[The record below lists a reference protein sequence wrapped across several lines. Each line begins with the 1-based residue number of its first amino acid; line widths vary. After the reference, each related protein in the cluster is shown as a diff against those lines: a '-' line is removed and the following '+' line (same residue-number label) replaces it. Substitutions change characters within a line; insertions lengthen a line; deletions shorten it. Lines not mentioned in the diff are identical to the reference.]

1 MYADI
6 PTLPLPGDNE
16 FEVTMAAMGISRRR
30 FLSHTGAAFAGLH
43 GLLLGCN
50 DAAPEPSWSAEG
62 HGELVPDP
70 AGLLDLPA
78 GFSYQVFSR
87 AGDSMDDGLL
97 VPGSH
102 DGMAAFAA
110 PDGRTILVRNHELS
124 PGGFEAS
131 AFGENGALRDKVSA
145 ESFYDFGSGE
155 TPCIGGTTTLVYN
168 TREQRLESHSL
179 SLAGTIRNCAGG
191 PTPWGSWITCEETN
205 QRKEGSLE
213 RDHGYNFE
221 VPASDGIALARPI
234 PLTAMGRFNH
244 EAIAVHAA
252 SGIIYQTEDRGDSLF
267 YRFIPN
273 EKGRPAAGGRLQ
285 ALALADLAAADTRN
299 WSGQTVQRQTPMPVR
314 WVDLKDVES
323 PGDDLRL
330 QGGAAGAA
338 IFARG
343 EGAWTDGDAI
353 YFACTDGGPAKS
365 GQVFRYLVSPDE
377 ATAAEGANPGRLE
390 LFAESPDSRLLEY
403 ADNLTI
409 SPWGDIIVC
418 EDGSGRDHI
427 VGITAQ
433 GQFYQL
439 GRNAMDD
446 GEFAGSTFSPD
457 GSTLFVN
464 IQSPGMTFA
473 ITGPWR
479 SRPA

>member
-1 MYADI
+1 
-6 PTLPLPGDNE
+6 
-16 FEVTMAAMGISRRR
+16 MAAMGISRRR

-43 GLLLGCN
+43 GLLSGCN
-50 DAAPEPSWSAEG
+50 SVAPDPSWSAEG
-62 HGELVPDP
+62 YGELVADP
-70 AGLLDLPA
+70 AGVLDLPT

-97 VPGSH
+97 VPGAH

-110 PDGRTILVRNHELS
+110 PDGRTILVRNHELTPDKTGAS
-124 PGGFEAS
+124 P
-131 AFGENGALRDKVSA
+131 FGESGMLRGGISV

-168 TREQRLESHSL
+168 TQEQRLERHFL
-179 SLAGTIRNCAGG
+179 SLTGTIRNCAGG

-205 QRKEGSLE
+205 QRKEDALE

-221 VPASDGIALARPI
+221 VPASTEIAITRPVA
-234 PLTAMGRFNH
+234 LVAMGRFNH
-244 EAIAVHAA
+244 EAIAVHQAT
-252 SGIIYQTEDRGDSLF
+252 GIIYQTEDREDGLF
-267 YRFIPN
+267 YRFVPN

-285 ALALADLAAADTRN
+285 ALALADLASADTRN
-299 WSGQTVQRQTPMPVR
+299 WSERTLERQTSAAVS
-314 WVDLKDVES
+314 WVDLEEIES
-323 PGDDLRL
+323 PGDDLR
-330 QGGAAGAA
+330 QRGAASGAA

-353 YFACTDGGPAKS
+353 YFACTSGGAAKS
-365 GQVFRYLVSPDE
+365 GQVFRYAVSSDE
-377 ATAAEGANPGRLE
+377 ATSAEGANPGHLE

-403 ADNLTI
+403 ADNLTV
-409 SPWGDIIVC
+409 SPWGDVIVC

-433 GQFYQL
+433 GQYYQL

-446 GEFAGSTFSPD
+446 GEFAGSTFSAD

-464 IQSPGMTFA
+464 IQNPGMTFA
-473 ITGPWR
+473 ITGPWKR
-479 SRPA
+479 RPA

>member
-1 MYADI
+1 
-6 PTLPLPGDNE
+6 
-16 FEVTMAAMGISRRR
+16 MAAMGISRRR

-43 GLLLGCN
+43 GLLSGCN
-50 DAAPEPSWSAEG
+50 AVAPNPSWEAEG
-62 HGELVPDP
+62 YGELVADP
-70 AGLLDLPA
+70 AGLLDLPV

-97 VPGSH
+97 VPGAH

-124 PGGFEAS
+124 PGNDAAS
-131 AFGENGALRDKVSA
+131 AFGEGGELRNKVAA

-168 TREQRLESHSL
+168 TQEQRLERHFL
-179 SLAGTIRNCAGG
+179 SLTGTIRNCAGG
-191 PTPWGSWITCEETN
+191 PTPWGSWISCEENTK
-205 QRKEGSLE
+205 RREGVLE

-221 VPASDGIALARPI
+221 VPASTVMSLARPV
-234 PLTAMGRFNH
+234 PLVAMGRFNH
-244 EAIAVHAA
+244 EAIAVHQA
-252 SGIIYQTEDRGDSLF
+252 SGIIYQTEDREDGLF
-267 YRFIPN
+267 YRFVPN
-273 EKGRPAAGGRLQ
+273 EAGRPAAGGLLQ
-285 ALALADLAAADTRN
+285 ALALADLASADTRN
-299 WSGQTVQRQTPMPVR
+299 WGERTLERQAAAAVR
-314 WVDLKDVES
+314 WVDLEEIES
-323 PGDDLRL
+323 PRDDLR
-330 QGGAAGAA
+330 QRGASAGAA

-343 EGAWTDGDAI
+343 EGAWTDGNAI
-353 YFACTDGGPAKS
+353 YFACTSGGEAKS
-365 GQVFRYLVSPDE
+365 GQVFRYLVSSDE
-377 ATAAEGANPGRLE
+377 ATPAEDANPGRLE
-390 LFAESPDSRLLEY
+390 LFAESPDTRLLEY
-403 ADNLTI
+403 ADNLTV

-427 VGITAQ
+427 VGITAN

-464 IQSPGMTFA
+464 IQNPGMTFA
-473 ITGPWR
+473 ITGPWQR
-479 SRPA
+479 RPA

>member
-1 MYADI
+1 MTAM
-6 PTLPLPGDNE
+6 
-16 FEVTMAAMGISRRR
+16 VTSRRR
-30 FLSHTGAAFAGLH
+30 FLSHTGAAFAGLQ

-50 DAAPEPSWSAEG
+50 VVAPDPSWSAEG
-62 HGELVPDP
+62 YGELVPDP

-78 GFSYQVFSR
+78 GFSYQVFSQ
-87 AGDSMDDGLL
+87 AGDTMDDGLL
-97 VPGSH
+97 VPGAH

-124 PGGFEAS
+124 PGNEAAS
-131 AFGENGALRDKVSA
+131 AFGASGELRGRVPA
-145 ESFYDFGSGE
+145 GSFYDFGSGV

-168 TREQRLESHSL
+168 TQERRLESHFL

-205 QRKEGSLE
+205 QRKQGALE

-221 VPASDGIALARPI
+221 VPASTEMGLVHPV
-234 PLTAMGRFNH
+234 PLIAMGRFNH
-244 EAIAVHAA
+244 EAIAVHEA
-252 SGIIYQTEDRGDSLF
+252 SGNIYQTEDRDDGLF
-267 YRFIPN
+267 YRFVPA
-273 EKGRPAAGGRLQ
+273 EKGRPSAGGRLQ
-285 ALALADLAAADTRN
+285 ALALADLASADTRN
-299 WSGQTVQRQTPMPVR
+299 WSERTLERQAPAAVR
-314 WVDLKDVES
+314 WVDLEEIES
-323 PGDDLRL
+323 PGDDLR
-330 QGGAAGAA
+330 QRGASAGAA

-353 YFACTDGGPAKS
+353 YFACTSGGAARS
-365 GQVFRYLVSPDE
+365 GQVFRYAVSSDE
-377 ATAAEGANPGRLE
+377 ATPSEDANPGRLE

-403 ADNLTI
+403 ADNLTV

-427 VGITAQ
+427 VGITAK

-464 IQSPGMTFA
+464 IQNPGKTFA
-473 ITGPWR
+473 ITGPWQR
-479 SRPA
+479 RPA